1 MKRKR
6 IVVGFLVAALAI
18 LVLYYL
24 NSAGTA
30 PAGQPALVRLNSSN
44 IVSLKD
50 AFNGA
55 GNSVRV
61 LVMLSP
67 T

>member
-1 MKRKR
+1 MKRKSI
-6 IVVGFLVAALAI
+6 IVGSLLALAI

-24 NSAGTA
+24 YGGSNA
-30 PAGQPALVRLNSSN
+30 PAGQPALVRLDSSN
-44 IVSLKD
+44 LISLKD